1 MLTLE
6 ELRARVFKVYADGQF
21 DPPDGNFEGDG
32 LAQFIWDELEDAFKE
47 GTTHP
52 LNEAYRFMY
61 AAKLDIEGV
70 MNTIAKEMEDE
81 A

>member
-1 MLTLE
+1 MVTLE
-6 ELRARVFKVYADGQF
+6 ELRGKVFKLYADGQF
-21 DPPDGNFEGDG
+21 DPADGSFEGDG
-32 LAQFIWDELEDAFKE
+32 LAQFIWDELEDAFRA
-47 GTTHP
+47 GATHP

-81 A
+81 E

>member
-1 MLTLE
+1 MVTLE
-6 ELRARVFKVYADGQF
+6 ELRASVFRTYAQGMF
-21 DPPDGNFEGDG
+21 DPPNGNFDSDG

-47 GTTHP
+47 GATHP

-70 MNTIAKEMEDE
+70 MNTIAKEIEDE
-81 A
+81 E